1 MKKNVLNFW
10 FFAALLCGLSL
21 TVTSCKDDDND
32 NGSNGDESE
41 IVVAP
46 TETEEAKA
54 ALNWLANM
62 TNVEEFTDDW
72 ASKTYEPTIG
82 VESKNEANTRVV
94 VVADIDYA
102 RMNFSSISGIDPD
115 KLSSVQSQTIDGVG
129 TVTWTPSAA
138 DANNLATVDVN
149 TKLIPHL
156 SKIVYCTM
164 EQAGDNGSTF
174 DGTAYFRFGDVLEDQ
189 GGYYWVCVKPAF
201 GTGKA
206 AQQQGYWIN
215 VFNRDEKNGQGTDG
229 IVPPIP
235 KANIC
240 SDYDEKYNG
249 NTILLP
255 TKLKSTKEMT
265 HNLANLVW
273 ALLDPESYEEAVA
286 DDDIGLGGYD
296 YEYNGKKFCQRVAEQ
311 WKMKGIWQILFN
323 RTYEQMKQMTKLN
336 FYYEGY
342 HFTPKIHLGS
352 SNLGCAT
359 VMGTK
364 KYEPNYATTYNQ
376 DSEKNLEMKE
386 KGAGF
391 DMRRYCSD
399 PDQNADCAS
408 SDKAGYAPARQFSDT
423 EGYWIVRQKTSSDLA
438 GTFLHPSVYISLKN
452 TAEIY
457 RYNAAY
463 GVVVGKDT
471 PVEEE
476 DTYGNDVVSNA
487 PARGEAGTYMIGD
500 VVMNKY
506 QEKANWFCISGSP
519 YHKDLLKNV
528 TDHTAWFISIDANAD
543 KSLIKEGSYNLLSE
557 EDLPEFVCRFMT
569 LIMYL
574 ESLQNEYQADF
585 EKGIL
590 GKVGQHILDYAKV
603 DLRQLMS
610 SVDSTWTFT
619 NYKQQKQYAS
629 ISTSYAFNVAYKSAN
644 DDDAS
649 NPHIARCIIDITQ
662 AGTHRTACIAKSGHN
677 IENWRY
683 LCYKNY
689 EAYDPDRVTMTDD
702 EASVGMT
709 KWQALWPVTD
719 DVMRLKDVT
728 NQAMIN
734 KYAKGDKWQ
743 KSPRTTAET
752 SVTKDDYYWE
762 NGKFASNKTS
772 IFKEPVL
779 FVHVMKV
786 TDEGGPTP
794 TLKSQEGTELKIVH
808 MQNDRKLYNGYSQA
822 LWSAPYS
829 RDSQSSF
836 FLNNKLFPVK
846 KIAGLE

>member
-10 FFAALLCGLSL
+10 LLAALLCGLSL
-21 TVTSCKDDDND
+21 SVTSCKDDDD

-102 RMNFSSISGIDPD
+102 RMNFASISGLSIDQ
-115 KLSSVQSQTIDGVG
+115 LSTTQSQTIDGVG
-129 TVTWTPSAA
+129 TITWTPSPAG
-138 DANNLATVDVN
+138 ANNLATVDVN

-156 SKIVYCTM
+156 SKIVYCTAD
-164 EQAGDNGSTF
+164 QVGDNGSDF
-174 DGTAYFRFGDVLEDQ
+174 KGTAYYRFGDVVEDAE
-189 GGYYWVCVKPAF
+189 GYFWVCVKPAF
-201 GTGKA
+201 GTGSA
-206 AQQQGYWIN
+206 PQQQGYWIN
-215 VFNRDEKNGQGTDG
+215 ILNRDPNNGKNSRGT
-229 IVPPIP
+229 VPDIP
-235 KANIC
+235 TKNIK
-240 SDYDEKYNG
+240 DYNPKGNDYNG
-249 NTILLP
+249 NTIKLP
-255 TKLKSTKEMT
+255 TQLNSTKEQV
-265 HNLANLVW
+265 HNLSNLVW
-273 ALLDPESYEEAVA
+273 ALLNPEAYETAA
-286 DDDIGLGGYD
+286 DDNGIGLGGYD
-296 YEYNGKKFCQRVAEQ
+296 YKYNGKTFCKLVADQ
-311 WKMKGIWQILFN
+311 WKQKGIWEKLFN
-323 RTYEQMKQMTKLN
+323 RSYEQMKQMKKLN
-336 FYYEGY
+336 FFYYGY
-342 HFTPKIHLGS
+342 HWVFGSTAGVYIANSTGYKTVFTGS
-352 SNLGCAT
+352 YKDDDTLF
-359 VMGTK
+359 
-364 KYEPNYATTYNQ
+364 
-376 DSEKNLEMKE
+376 EMKE

-391 DMRRYCSD
+391 DIRRYCSD
-399 PDQNADCAS
+399 PDQNAECAS
-408 SDKAGYAPARQFSDT
+408 SGKAGYAPAQQFTDNA
-423 EGYWIVRQKTSSDLA
+423 GYWVVRQKTSSQIA
-438 GTFLHPSVYISLKN
+438 GTTLHPSVYATLKN
-452 TAEIY
+452 TAETY

-463 GVVVGKDT
+463 SKVVGENS

-506 QEKANWFCISGSP
+506 HEQANWFCITGSP
-519 YHKDLLKNV
+519 YHKDMYKNV
-528 TDHTAWFISIDANAD
+528 TDHAAWFISIDANAD
-543 KSLIKEGSYNLLSE
+543 KSMIKEGSYNLLSE
-557 EDLPEFVCRFMT
+557 EDLPEFACRFMT
-569 LIMYL
+569 FIMYL
-574 ESLQNEYQADF
+574 EALQNDYQAEFD
-585 EKGIL
+585 KGIL

-603 DLRQLMS
+603 DLRKLMS
-610 SVDSTWTFT
+610 LVDSTWTFT
-619 NYKQQKQYAS
+619 NYKEQKKYAS
-629 ISTSYAFNVAYKSAN
+629 KSTSYAFNVAYKSAN
-644 DDDAS
+644 DYDGS
-649 NPHIARCIIDITQ
+649 NPHIARCIIDKTQ
-662 AGTHRTACIAKSGHN
+662 AGTNRTACIAKSGHSIN
-677 IENWRY
+677 NWRY

-689 EAYDPDRVTMTDD
+689 EAYDPDRVTMTED

-752 SVTKDDYYWE
+752 SVIRDDYYWE

-794 TLKSQEGTELKIVH
+794 TLKSQEGTELQIVH
-808 MQNDRKLYNGYSQA
+808 MQNDWTLYRGNSQA
-822 LWSAPYS
+822 LWSGPYS
-829 RDSQSSF
+829 QDSQRSF
-836 FLNNKLFPVK
+836 FLNNKLFSVK
-846 KIAGLE
+846 NIAGLE

>member
-1 MKKNVLNFW
+1 MKKQSINLW
-10 FFAALLCGLSL
+10 LFAALLCGLSL

-189 GGYYWVCVKPAF
+189 EGYYWVCVKPAF

-215 VFNRDEKNGQGTDG
+215 VFNRDEKNGQGSDD

-240 SDYDEKYNG
+240 SDYNEKYNG

-273 ALLDPESYEEAVA
+273 ALLNPDAYHETVG
-286 DDDIGLGGYD
+286 DNGIGLGGYD
-296 YEYNGKKFCQRVAEQ
+296 YKYNGQKFCERVAEQ
-311 WKMKGIWQILFN
+311 WKEKGIWQKLFN
-323 RTYEQMKQMTKLN
+323 RTYEEMKQFKKLN

-364 KYEPNYATTYNQ
+364 RYEPKYVTTYNQ

-386 KGAGF
+386 EGAGF

-399 PDQNADCAS
+399 DAQNENCANS
-408 SDKAGYAPARQFSDT
+408 GKAGYAPAQQFSDT
-423 EGYWIVRQKTSSDLA
+423 EGYWIVRQKTSSEID
-438 GTFLHPSVYISLKN
+438 GTVFHPSVYDNLKN
-452 TAEIY
+452 MREIY

-463 GVVVGKDT
+463 QKSAGNKI
-471 PVEEE
+471 PVEVE
-476 DTYGNDVVSNA
+476 DDLAATSFQNRAYYTVGDIVMDKNSRTWICVQPSAYGNDQLFKQQPYSYFISFDEDAVTKQFTLDNIPDSKELAAQILFDLELLYQNYFRYGESKESEIHKRIKNMSDNMYVELTELLAKRDTLHKFSFSTGGESVLISFGSALYRNNDNQICVLRLVSDYTKESNGNTGGRDMSYYFYANYTNSNTVMKLADLGNADIIKANNKDQWVSLPWVDFATRKRITDNTGPRTQTENVSNLKRFVYTKGRSA
-487 PARGEAGTYMIGD
+487 QDGTVPANMYREPIIAFAVERVRDDGRKVSQFD
-500 VVMNKY
+500 
-506 QEKANWFCISGSP
+506 
-519 YHKDLLKNV
+519 
-528 TDHTAWFISIDANAD
+528 D
-543 KSLIKEGSYNLLSE
+543 KLEFREYKMMRDEYEVDE
-557 EDLPEFVCRFMT
+557 ED
-569 LIMYL
+569 IYI
-574 ESLQNEYQADF
+574 SS
-585 EKGIL
+585 
-590 GKVGQHILDYAKV
+590 AK
-603 DLRQLMS
+603 
-610 SVDSTWTFT
+610 DSYS
-619 NYKQQKQYAS
+619 NYCS
-629 ISTSYAFNVAYKSAN
+629 
-644 DDDAS
+644 
-649 NPHIARCIIDITQ
+649 R
-662 AGTHRTACIAKSGHN
+662 
-677 IENWRY
+677 
-683 LCYKNY
+683 
-689 EAYDPDRVTMTDD
+689 
-702 EASVGMT
+702 
-709 KWQALWPVTD
+709 
-719 DVMRLKDVT
+719 
-728 NQAMIN
+728 
-734 KYAKGDKWQ
+734 
-743 KSPRTTAET
+743 
-752 SVTKDDYYWE
+752 
-762 NGKFASNKTS
+762 S
-772 IFKEPVL
+772 IFLE
-779 FVHVMKV
+779 
-786 TDEGGPTP
+786 
-794 TLKSQEGTELKIVH
+794 
-808 MQNDRKLYNGYSQA
+808 
-822 LWSAPYS
+822 
-829 RDSQSSF
+829 
-836 FLNNKLFPVK
+836 NKNWQFGMANSIP
-846 KIAGLE
+846 E